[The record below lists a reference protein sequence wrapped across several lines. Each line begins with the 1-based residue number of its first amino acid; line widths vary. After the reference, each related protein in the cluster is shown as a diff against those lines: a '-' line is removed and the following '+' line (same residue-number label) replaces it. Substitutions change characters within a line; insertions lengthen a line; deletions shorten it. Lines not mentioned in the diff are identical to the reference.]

1 MSPVTLCLDTR
12 LRIAWQHPTALQ
24 VGIDPPR
31 VVISNLDD
39 RMLALLHGL
48 SVGMTRSG
56 IDMLAKENSLSE
68 QEIKEFLLQL
78 APALLHT
85 PDTEKTAFTLDC
97 PRADA
102 SALRAVWE
110 ALGHEVSVAD
120 GSSYSP
126 RGEVIII
133 ADFVLD
139 PNQHHSWLRLDRVHT
154 PIVFTDQ
161 SVIVGPRVEPGVSA
175 CLHCLRM
182 GALDDNP
189 YETAISS
196 QLWGQRAPAH
206 TPALAALAAWH
217 CYELIHTGA
226 PSEIRRIDSLNREVT
241 FSVALP
247 HPQCD
252 CRGFA

>member
-1 MSPVTLCLDTR
+1 MSPVTLRLDTR
-12 LRIAWQHPTALQ
+12 LRIAWQHPRALQ

-31 VVISNLDD
+31 VVISDLDD
-39 RMLALLHGL
+39 RVLALLHGL
-48 SVGMTRSG
+48 GVGMTRSG

-68 QEIKEFLLQL
+68 QETTEFLRQL
-78 APALLHT
+78 APVLGHT
-85 PDTEKTAFTLDC
+85 PDTEKTAFILDC
-97 PRADA
+97 PRGDA
-102 SALRAVWE
+102 GALSAVWE

-120 GSSYSP
+120 GFSDAP
-126 RGEVIII
+126 PGEIISI

-139 PNQHHSWLRLDRVHT
+139 PDQHHSWLRLDRIHT

-161 SVIVGPRVEPGVSA
+161 SVIVGPRVEPGVKA
-175 CLHCLRM
+175 CLHCLRL
-182 GALDDNP
+182 GALDTNP

-226 PSEIRRIDSLNREVT
+226 PSEIRRIDALTRVVT
-241 FSVALP
+241 LSVAVP